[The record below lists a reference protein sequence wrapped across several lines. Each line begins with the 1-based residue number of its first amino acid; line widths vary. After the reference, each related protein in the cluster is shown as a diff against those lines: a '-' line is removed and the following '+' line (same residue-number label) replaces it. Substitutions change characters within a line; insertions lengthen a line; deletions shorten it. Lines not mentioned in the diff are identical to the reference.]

1 VDKSDSPAVE
11 QIVARFFEQRRQG
24 KRVSID
30 DVLSASVVDGDRRQT
45 RAAALRIVVDRVHSS
60 RASLHA
66 TDIPVSAVGAEPALP
81 DLEGYDLI
89 DELGRGGMGIVYE
102 AYQRS
107 TGRRVAVKVMSELAA
122 ASESG
127 RRRFEREVELVARL
141 QHPGIVAIIDSGV
154 NRGRFFF
161 VMEYIDGQPLD
172 RALADASDDAR
183 RAMSMLADVADAV
196 DYAHQRGVL
205 HRDLKPSNILVDAAG
220 RPHVLDFGLA
230 KAIDPGSNVS
240 RGLTQDG
247 PNRLLGTLAYMS
259 PEQSRGE
266 LTKLSVRSD
275 VYSLGAIG
283 YELATG
289 RLPCDVDGPL
299 AEVLQ
304 RIASTDPAPPS
315 AVQRPDRSL
324 TATDD
329 IDAILLKALEKDP
342 QQRYATAGDLAADI
356 RRFLADEPVAARPIS
371 TWYQLRKFARRNRAL
386 VGGVTA
392 AALLLVVGAAGTTW
406 QAVRATRAER
416 RAVAERDRALQAADR
431 ATQVTRFVQRMLA
444 MARPGQAKG
453 RETSV
458 REILDRASQ
467 AVAKGLPFQPR
478 TTAALRYTIGL
489 SYLQLGMFS
498 QAEPHLEAALAEQ
511 RANAGESD
519 VELFDTL
526 LALAQLRMEQNR
538 PDEAEKLINEA
549 SRLPGIAEAASG
561 KKPYELLTRLA
572 VFQARKG
579 NAAETTR
586 LFREALRQVETAA
599 TPDDGLIA
607 GATMNLAGAMED
619 SGDRATAE
627 KLYRQAIERFRR
639 AGGDDSP
646 DVALAS
652 YNLAIFLH
660 NQDRLKE
667 AEPLYREALRIRRKV
682 LPPTHPELAE
692 TTASLGGVLREDG
705 RPVEAEPLLR
715 ESLEIFRA
723 SLPAGHPNIAKSE
736 GFLGKCLVEMGR
748 YSDAEPLLRSA
759 LAKLQGGPD
768 EDQARTQQLLKCLVA
783 ALDGQGKNSEA
794 EQFRAR
800 VKPDPQSK
808 PAP

>member
-1 VDKSDSPAVE
+1 MDNPATPAVD
-11 QIVARFFEQRRQG
+11 QIVARFFKRRRLGQ
-24 KRVSID
+24 RVSID
-30 DVLSASVVDGDRRQT
+30 DVLSDSPLDGDRRQT
-45 RAAALRIVVDRVHSS
+45 RDAALRAVAAMA
-60 RASLHA
+60 ASYNE
-66 TDIPVSAVGAEPALP
+66 GLP

-89 DELGRGGMGIVYE
+89 DELGRGAMGIVYE

-107 TGRRVAVKVMSELAA
+107 TGRRVAVKVMTELAA
-122 ASESG
+122 SSESG

-141 QHPGIVAIIDSGV
+141 QHPGIVAIVDSGV
-154 NRGRFFF
+154 NRGRFFY

-172 RALADASDDAR
+172 RALADGSHEAR
-183 RAMSMLADVADAV
+183 RVLSVLAEVADAV

-205 HRDLKPSNILVDAAG
+205 HRDLKPSNILVDESG

-266 LTKLSVRSD
+266 LATLSVRSD
-275 VYSLGAIG
+275 VYALGAIG
-283 YELATG
+283 YDLTAG

-299 AEVLQ
+299 QEVLA
-304 RIASTDPAPPS
+304 RIASTDPPPPS
-315 AVQRPDRSL
+315 GVRRMDRSSSL
-324 TATDD
+324 ATGD
-329 IDAILLKALEKDP
+329 IDAILLKALDKDP
-342 QQRYATAGDLAADI
+342 SRRYATAGDLAADI
-356 RRFLADEPVAARPIS
+356 RRFLSDEPIIARPIS
-371 TWYQLRKFARRNRAL
+371 AWYQFRKFARRNRAL
-386 VGGVTA
+386 VGGVMTA
-392 AALLLVVGAAGTTW
+392 ASLLVAGAAATTW

-416 RAVAERDRALQAADR
+416 RAVVERDRALNAADR

-444 MARPGQAKG
+444 LARPGQAKG

-458 REILDRASQ
+458 REILDRASK
-467 AVAKGLPFQPR
+467 AIEAGLPLQPH

-489 SYLQLGMFS
+489 SYLQLGSFD

-511 RANAGESD
+511 RNHTGESD

-526 LALAQLRMEQNR
+526 LAVAQLRMEQNR
-538 PDEAEKLINEA
+538 AEESEKLISEA
-549 SRLPGIAEAASG
+549 ASLPGIVNAAAGS
-561 KKPYELLTRLA
+561 KPSELLTRLA
-572 VFQARKG
+572 VFQSRKG
-579 NAAETTR
+579 NTNDAIR
-586 LFREALRQVETAA
+586 LFREALRQIESAPQ
-599 TPDDGLIA
+599 PDDALIA

-619 SGDRATAE
+619 SNDRATAE
-627 KLYRQAIERFRR
+627 KLYRQAIDRFRR

-652 YNLAIFLH
+652 YNLAICLH

-692 TTASLGGVLREDG
+692 TMASLGGVLREDR

-715 ESLEIFRA
+715 ESLDIFRA
-723 SLPAGHPNIAKSE
+723 SLPTEHPNIAKSE
-736 GFLGKCLVEMGR
+736 SFLGQCLNEMHR
-748 YSDAEPLLRSA
+748 YDDAEPLFRDA
-759 LAKLQGGPD
+759 LTTLEKTQGPD
-768 EDQARTQQLLKCLVA
+768 DPWTQRMVRGLVA
-783 ALDGQGKNSEA
+783 SLDGQEKREEA
-794 EQFRAR
+794 AKYRAR
-800 VKPDPQSK
+800 LKVQTQSA
-808 PAP
+808 PAE